1 MQFDGQK
8 QVANQ
13 YQPPQSP
20 SPTKG
25 KSNKT
30 LVILTLVLAGGF
42 FLICCGGLG
51 GLTYFGLDIVSSE
64 VGNQVRD
71 HPTIKAE
78 IGEIK
83 SFDVSLT
90 KSAHIREDDVFVFDV
105 QGTKGNG
112 EVTAKIFTNSEGMEE
127 IIRASLTTSTGRTM
141 SLIP

>member
-13 YQPPQSP
+13 YQPPHSP

-30 LVILTLVLAGGF
+30 LVILILV
-42 FLICCGGLG
+42 LICCGCLG
-51 GLTYFGLDIVSSE
+51 GLTYFGVDIVSSE
-64 VGNQVRD
+64 VENQVRN
-71 HPTIKAE
+71 HPMIKAE

-83 SFDVSLT
+83 SFDMSLT

-105 QGTKGNG
+105 QGTKGDG

-127 IIRASLTTSTGRTM
+127 IIRASLKTSTGKTM

>member
-13 YQPPQSP
+13 YQSPQTP

-30 LVILTLVLAGGF
+30 LVILILVLVGGF
-42 FLICCGGLG
+42 FLICCGGFG

-64 VGNQVRD
+64 VESQVRD

-83 SFDVSLT
+83 SFDMSLT

-105 QGTKGNG
+105 QGTKGDG

-127 IIRASLTTSTGRTM
+127 IIRASLKTSTGRTM

>member
-30 LVILTLVLAGGF
+30 LVILILVLVGGF
-42 FLICCGGLG
+42 FLICG

-127 IIRASLTTSTGRTM
+127 IIRASLTTSTGRTI

>member
-13 YQPPQSP
+13 YQPPQLP

-30 LVILTLVLAGGF
+30 LVILILVLVGGF

-64 VGNQVRD
+64 VENQVRN
-71 HPTIKAE
+71 HPTIKSE

-83 SFDVSLT
+83 SFDMSLT

-105 QGTKGNG
+105 QGTKGDG

-127 IIRASLTTSTGRTM
+127 IIRASLKTSTGRTM

>member
-13 YQPPQSP
+13 YQPPHSP

-30 LVILTLVLAGGF
+30 LVILILV
-42 FLICCGGLG
+42 LICCGGLG
-51 GLTYFGLDIVSSE
+51 GLTYFGVDIVSSE
-64 VGNQVRD
+64 VENQVRN
-71 HPTIKAE
+71 HPMIKAE

-83 SFDVSLT
+83 SFDMSLT

-105 QGTKGNG
+105 QGTKGDG
-112 EVTAKIFTNSEGMEE
+112 EITAKIFTNSEGMEE
-127 IIRASLTTSTGRTM
+127 IIGASLKTSTGKTM

>member
-13 YQPPQSP
+13 YQPPQLP

-30 LVILTLVLAGGF
+30 LVILILVLVGGF
-42 FLICCGGLG
+42 FLICYGGLG

-64 VGNQVRD
+64 VENQVRN
-71 HPTIKAE
+71 HPTIKSE

-83 SFDVSLT
+83 SFDMSLT

-105 QGTKGNG
+105 QGTKGDG

-127 IIRASLTTSTGRTM
+127 IIRASLKTSTGRTM

>member
-13 YQPPQSP
+13 YQPPQPP

-30 LVILTLVLAGGF
+30 LVILILVLVGGF

-51 GLTYFGLDIVSSE
+51 GLTYFGVDIVSSE
-64 VGNQVRD
+64 VENQVRN
-71 HPTIKAE
+71 HPMIKAE

-83 SFDVSLT
+83 SFDMSLT

-105 QGTKGNG
+105 QGTKGDG

-127 IIRASLTTSTGRTM
+127 IIRASLKTSTGKTM

>member
-13 YQPPQSP
+13 YQPPHSP

-30 LVILTLVLAGGF
+30 LVILILV
-42 FLICCGGLG
+42 LICCGGLG
-51 GLTYFGLDIVSSE
+51 ELTYFGVDIVSSE
-64 VGNQVRD
+64 VENQVRN
-71 HPTIKAE
+71 HPMIKAE

-83 SFDVSLT
+83 SFDMSLT

-105 QGTKGNG
+105 QGTKGDG

-127 IIRASLTTSTGRTM
+127 IIRASLKTSTGKTM